1 MEHHPSKQN
10 ACPKAGTAQPGLAAG
25 IMTPALSEGEWD
37 VPLEVDQ
44 SPDAHIPHPH
54 ETPSSP
60 PTAPLSTPPPHDNA
74 PRISPTEKTIL
85 SLSTQL
91 ASLRSTITELES
103 RLETRTQELHDARE
117 LLRLK
122 DFIIVE
128 SARQTS
134 EVEVELEAR
143 ERKLEAR
150 VKRRDGEIERLRG
163 EMEGGMRGVVR
174 RRSEEVDG
182 RGVGRRGS
190 GGMRVEGERRG
201 VERRRSAGESVRGVE
216 EEMRGLERRRGS
228 AAVEGGRDGRGED
241 RWRDDGWGGGVVRE
255 RGGQTWVDVRVRV
268 GGG

>member
-54 ETPSSP
+54 DIPSSP

-134 EVEVELEAR
+134 EVEAELEAR

-150 VKRRDGEIERLRG
+150 VKRRDGEIERLRE
-163 EMEGGMRGVVR
+163 EM
-174 RRSEEVDG
+174 
-182 RGVGRRGS
+182 
-190 GGMRVEGERRG
+190 EGERRG

-268 GGG
+268 GGR